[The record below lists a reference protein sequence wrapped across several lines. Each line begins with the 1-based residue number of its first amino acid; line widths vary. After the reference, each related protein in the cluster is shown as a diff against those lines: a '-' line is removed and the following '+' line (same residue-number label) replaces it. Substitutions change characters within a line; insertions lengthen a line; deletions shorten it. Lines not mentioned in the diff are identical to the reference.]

1 MKYYNRDDYERN
13 LESYEVEDYFTSG
26 ARNVFVYGFIVGAVI
41 GSTVGLI
48 SISKSRQSDTSV
60 PKANQKFKSNLVE
73 QTENEKAAA
82 ERQVAQI
89 KDTTT
94 THNELDAQKVAIQQE
109 TSDHNLADTSPQ
121 AQEEMS
127 KQQSMNAAEQLS
139 HINEQAEPTERE
151 IEAQKDAVKEEAEDH
166 NLSDASTISSSK
178 ETSRNS
184 IISPN
189 NLATVAK
196 EKKKILNNNTQVSK
210 NTSELIAEEGVK
222 SNPNRI
228 VPNLVTK
235 KETKKDEDNH
245 IKAAVAGTV
254 TASGLAIA
262 ASQKRDAIAKNPKVA
277 KNTADLLKPET
288 LTSKVNNNVP
298 NLVTKKIDNAV
309 ESSNKVENSAD
320 KAKQTTKNV
329 KPQAAEQRVKQT
341 HNSVSFKDGIIV
353 HDEAEKG
360 ISNEAK
366 IADNT
371 SDSQTENETPT
382 YSKNRLQ
389 SKKTEKAKSKI
400 DKRTFND

>member
-245 IKAAVAGTV
+245 IKAAVAGEKWATEKIMAYYDDYMTELATV
-254 TASGLAIA
+254 EEKQSDGSVKSYVDEDLKQEIA
-262 ASQKRDAIAKNPKVA
+262 LK
-277 KNTADLLKPET
+277 LLEEI
-288 LTSKVNNNVP
+288 P
-298 NLVTKKIDNAV
+298 NFPL
-309 ESSNKVENSAD
+309 E
-320 KAKQTTKNV
+320 
-329 KPQAAEQRVKQT
+329 
-341 HNSVSFKDGIIV
+341 
-353 HDEAEKG
+353 EAER
-360 ISNEAK
+360 
-366 IADNT
+366 IAGG
-371 SDSQTENETPT
+371 ET
-382 YSKNRLQ
+382 
-389 SKKTEKAKSKI
+389 
-400 DKRTFND
+400 D

>member
-1 MKYYNRDDYERN
+1 MCIRD
-13 LESYEVEDYFTSG
+13 S
-26 ARNVFVYGFIVGAVI
+26 
-41 GSTVGLI
+41 
-48 SISKSRQSDTSV
+48 
-60 PKANQKFKSNLVE
+60 
-73 QTENEKAAA
+73 
-82 ERQVAQI
+82 
-89 KDTTT
+89 
-94 THNELDAQKVAIQQE
+94 
-109 TSDHNLADTSPQ
+109 
-121 AQEEMS
+121 
-127 KQQSMNAAEQLS
+127 
-139 HINEQAEPTERE
+139 
-151 IEAQKDAVKEEAEDH
+151 
-166 NLSDASTISSSK
+166 
-178 ETSRNS
+178 NS

-235 KETKKDEDNH
+235 K
-245 IKAAVAGTV
+245 
-254 TASGLAIA
+254 
-262 ASQKRDAIAKNPKVA
+262 
-277 KNTADLLKPET
+277 
-288 LTSKVNNNVP
+288 
-298 NLVTKKIDNAV
+298 IDNAV

-320 KAKQTTKNV
+320 KAKQTTKNA

-389 SKKTEKAKSKI
+389 SKKT
-400 DKRTFND
+400 